1 MGFLD
6 NTGLGT
12 LWKNIVGKSVP
23 YGYCTTGASTKAKTV
38 TVSPAITA
46 LETGMT
52 IAVRFQYSNTASS
65 PTLNVN
71 NLGAKSIYRYGTT
84 VPGTSAAASWNAN
97 AIHTLT
103 YNGSGWIL
111 DNWNNTTYS
120 TITDAEY
127 QAGTSTS
134 SRLVT
139 PARLKAAIQY
149 WATGEANVQSN
160 WNETDSTSDA
170 YILNKPTKL
179 SDFTNDSGFIT
190 SFTEADPIFT
200 ASPAHGITSNDIAN
214 WNAAEPNVNA
224 DWNATSG
231 DAQILNKPTILEP
244 LIGTSANITPSQVM
258 TAVDE
263 GRDIVIYHAG
273 DIDGVDTNFT
283 FTSWNRATDIDYSG
297 AMLDV
302 VVSDTIASLNNQFYL
317 YELVGGTF
325 QGAPMSWTLISTVLA
340 KKTDIPTNVSAFNN
354 DVGYLRSES
363 DPTVPAW
370 AKASSKPTYTASE
383 VGAQETLVSGMNIK
397 TINGDSIL
405 GSGNLVVSGGG
416 SEPTMQTLS
425 VTSGGTGTWYY
436 RTWPSGWQEAWYQGS
451 IQFTSAAS
459 SAGGWY
465 RSTKN
470 FALPISFADNACI
483 QVSGSTSGRV
493 YTQGGIKTSGTQFEA
508 QILGGAALAANT
520 YSGWSVYVAGYGRS

>member
-6 NTGLGT
+6 NNGLGT
-12 LWKNIVGKSVP
+12 LWGKIVGKTVP

-38 TVSPAITA
+38 TVNPAITA

-52 IAVRFQYSNTASS
+52 IAVRFQYSNTATS

-71 NLGAKSIYRYGTT
+71 GLGAKAIYRYGTT
-84 VPGTSAAASWNAN
+84 VPGTSTSASWNAN

-103 YNGSGWIL
+103 YNGSGWVL
-111 DNWNNTTYS
+111 NNWNNTTYS
-120 TITDAEY
+120 GMTDAEY
-127 QAGTSTS
+127 QAGTSGTN
-134 SRLVT
+134 RLIT
-139 PARLKAAIQY
+139 PARLKDAIQY
-149 WATGEANVQSN
+149 WATGEANVQSD
-160 WNETDSTSDA
+160 WDETDTSSDA
-170 YILNKPTKL
+170 YILNKPT
-179 SDFTNDSGFIT
+179 
-190 SFTEADPIFT
+190 
-200 ASPAHGITSNDIAN
+200 
-214 WNAAEPNVNA
+214 
-224 DWNATSG
+224 
-231 DAQILNKPTILEP
+231 ILQP
-244 LIGTSANITPSQVM
+244 LIGTSANITPSQVLS
-258 TAVDE
+258 AIAE
-263 GRDIVIYHAG
+263 GRDVVISHTG
-273 DIDGVDTNFT
+273 DIEGIDTTFT
-283 FTSWNRATDIDYSG
+283 FTAWNRATDIDYSG

-302 VVSDTIASLNNQFYL
+302 AVSYTVAALNSQFYL
-317 YELVGGTF
+317 FELVGGTF
-325 QGAPMSWTLISTVLA
+325 QGEPMSWALISSILA

-363 DPTVPAW
+363 DPTVPSW

-383 VGAQETLVSGMNIK
+383 VGAQPTLVSGTNIK

-416 SEPTMQTLS
+416 SEPTMNTLS

-436 RTWPSGWQEAWYQGS
+436 RIWPSGWQEAWYQGS
-451 IQFTSAAS
+451 IQFTTAAS

-470 FALPISFADNACI
+470 FALPISFADNASI
-483 QVSGSTSGRV
+483 LVSGSTSGRV
-493 YTQGGIKTSGTQFEA
+493 YTHGGIKTSGTQFEA